1 MLAIG
6 RSASGGGAG
15 VLRSVDMFLLFVDK
29 PWYTTYLMPDR
40 EKIKALTT
48 CQTTGDTMQEAAAK
62 SVSKPATTADDT
74 LKEKTRDANVIS
86 GGHLV
91 AKALKSEG
99 VDTIFTLCGGHII
112 DIYDGCVDEG
122 IRIIDVRHEQVAA
135 HAADGYAR
143 QTGKLGCVVT
153 TAGPGCTNAVT
164 GIATAFRSE
173 SPVLHI
179 GGQSALV
186 QWRMGGL
193 QDLPHV
199 DMMRPIT
206 KFASTVMSTER
217 VADMIAMAAR
227 ECFAGAYGPVY
238 LEIPRDVLDREID
251 VAKAV
256 VPKPGHYRASPR
268 AVGDPNDIEK
278 LADILVNA
286 ERPAILFGQQ
296 VWTARGDKEAVELLR
311 GLDIPG
317 YFNGASRGLLP
328 PGDPH
333 HFDRTRTQA
342 FAKADVVVIVGTPF
356 DFRMGYG
363 KRISVPT
370 LVQIDMDYR
379 TVGKNRD
386 ITFGIVGHPGAVLG
400 AVLQAAT
407 GRIKNDKR
415 QARKAWMK
423 ELSAAEDA
431 AAEKL
436 MPLFKSNSTPI
447 HPYRVAYE
455 LNEFL
460 TDNTVYIGDGGDVV
474 TISAQAVR
482 PRRPGHWMD
491 PGALGSLGVGTGFAI
506 AAKLAHPQ
514 KEVLCYYGDGSFGMT
529 AFDMETA
536 NRFGVPYLAVI
547 GNNSAMNQIRY
558 GQLTKYGPERG
569 NVGNLLGDVP
579 FSKFAQ
585 MLGGYGEEVRDPA
598 QVAGALLRGREA
610 VAKSGRSAVINIW
623 VDPRE
628 YAPGTKAQT
637 MYK

>member
-1 MLAIG
+1 MADTALKERAE
-6 RSASGGGAG
+6 STAD
-15 VLRSVDMFLLFVDK
+15 VTTSVV
-29 PWYTTYLMPDR
+29 T
-40 EKIKALTT
+40 
-48 CQTTGDTMQEAAAK
+48 
-62 SVSKPATTADDT
+62 STTAEDT
-74 LKEKTRDANVIS
+74 LKAKSRDANVIS

-91 AKALKSEG
+91 AKALKAEG

-112 DIYDGCVDEG
+112 DIYDGCIDEG
-122 IRIIDVRHEQVAA
+122 IKIVDVRHEQVAA

-143 QTGKLGCVVT
+143 QTGRLGCVVT

-164 GIATAFRSE
+164 GVATAFRSE

-179 GGQSALV
+179 GGQTSLN
-186 QWRMGGL
+186 QWKMGGL

-199 DMMRPIT
+199 DMMKPIT

-217 VADMIAMAAR
+217 VADMISMAAR
-227 ECFAGAYGPVY
+227 ECFAGAYGPAY

-256 VPKPGHYRASPR
+256 VPKRGHYRAS
-268 AVGDPNDIEK
+268 VKSIGDPADIER

-296 VWTARGDKEAVELLR
+296 VWAARGDKEAVALLR

-333 HFDRTRTQA
+333 HFDRTRSQA
-342 FAKADVVVIVGTPF
+342 FAKADVIVIVGTPF

-363 KRISVPT
+363 KRIQVPT

-386 ITFGIVGHPGAVLG
+386 ITFGLVGDPGAILN
-400 AVLQAAT
+400 AVLQAAS
-407 GRIKNDKR
+407 GRLKNDKR
-415 QARKAWMK
+415 QARKQWMK
-423 ELSAAEDA
+423 ELSTAEDKA
-431 AAEKL
+431 LDKL
-436 MPLFKSNSTPI
+436 MPLFKSNNTPI
-447 HPYRVAYE
+447 HPYRVAWE

-460 TDNTVYIGDGGDVV
+460 GEDTIYIGDGGDVV

-482 PRRPGHWMD
+482 PRSPGGWMD

-506 AAKLAHPQ
+506 AAGLANPN

-529 AFDMETA
+529 GFDMETA

-558 GQLTKYGPERG
+558 GQLAKYGEQRG

-579 FSKFAQ
+579 FGKFAE
-585 MLGGYGEEVRDPA
+585 MLGGYGEEVRDPNEI
-598 QVAGALLRGREA
+598 QPALRRAREQI
-610 VAKSGRSAVINIW
+610 AKSGKSAVVNIW
-623 VDPRE
+623 VDPSE
-628 YAPGTKAQT
+628 YAPGTKNQT

>member
-1 MLAIG
+1 MA
-6 RSASGGGAG
+6 A
-15 VLRSVDMFLLFVDK
+15 
-29 PWYTTYLMPDR
+29 T
-40 EKIKALTT
+40 
-48 CQTTGDTMQEAAAK
+48 AAAK
-62 SVSKPATTADDT
+62 VSTTAEDT
-74 LKEKTRDANVIS
+74 LARKSADPNIVS
-86 GGHLV
+86 GGRLV
-91 AKALKSEG
+91 AKALKAEG

-112 DIYDGCVDEG
+112 DIYDGCLDEG

-186 QWRMGGL
+186 QWKQGGL

-217 VADMIAMAAR
+217 IADMVSMAAR
-227 ECFAGAYGPVY
+227 ECFAGAYGPSY
-238 LEIPRDVLDREID
+238 LEIPRDVLDRE
-251 VAKAV
+251 VSLEKAV
-256 VPKPGHYRASPR
+256 LPKAGHYRAS
-268 AVGDPNDIEK
+268 VKSIGDLRDIER
-278 LADILVNA
+278 LADILVKA
-286 ERPAILFGQQ
+286 ERPAILLGQQ
-296 VWTARGDKEAVELLR
+296 VWACRGHEEAIALLR

-333 HFDRTRTQA
+333 HFDRTRSLA
-342 FAKADVVVIVGTPF
+342 FSKADVVVIVGTPF

-363 KRISVPT
+363 KRINVPT
-370 LVQIDMDYR
+370 LVQIDQDYR

-386 ITFGIVGHPGAVLG
+386 VTLGIAGDPGAVLG
-400 AVLQAAT
+400 AVLAAASARIDNGKRQLRQQWMKTLHQAEAAAT
-407 GRIKNDKR
+407 
-415 QARKAWMK
+415 
-423 ELSAAEDA
+423 
-431 AAEKL
+431 EKL
-436 MPLFKSNSTPI
+436 MPIFKSDTSPI
-447 HPYRVAYE
+447 HPFRVAYE
-455 LNEFL
+455 INEFL
-460 TDNTVYIGDGGDVV
+460 GEDTVYIGDGGDVV

-482 PRRPGHWMD
+482 PRNPGQWMD

-506 AAKLAHPQ
+506 AAKLAHPH
-514 KEVLCYYGDGSFGMT
+514 KEVLCYYGDGAFGMT

-536 NRFGVPYLAVI
+536 NRFGAPYLAVI

-558 GQLTKYGPERG
+558 GQISKYGEQRG

-579 FSKFAQ
+579 FGKFAE
-585 MLGGYGEEVRDPA
+585 MLGGYGEEVRESS
-598 QVAGALLRGREA
+598 QIAGALRRGREA
-610 VAKSGRSAVINIW
+610 VAKTGKSAVINIW

-628 YAPGTKAQT
+628 YAPGTKNQT